1 MTILL
6 NSVLELLNYPSIIVF
21 CIISFIIGSI
31 PFGLIVT
38 KISGYGDIRKI
49 GSGNIG
55 ATNVLRTGNKL
66 LALLTLLLDISKS
79 FAFLYFVKIN
89 FILILEKELLIILY
103 VLISILSL
111 LGHMFSPFLFLKGGK
126 GIATSAGILFFMNW
140 IGASVILFV
149 WLIVALKYKTS
160 SLGALSASFIAPII
174 FWFLYK
180 INVIENLFY
189 LTNTSILEV
198 YLILIISILIWIK
211 HISNIKRLISGTES
225 KI

>member
-6 NSVLELLNYPSIIVF
+6 NSVLELFNYPSIIVF

-89 FILILEKELLIILY
+89 FILILEEELLIILY

-189 LTNTSILEV
+189 VTNISILEV
-198 YLILIISILIWIK
+198 YLMLIISILIWIK

>member
-111 LGHMFSPFLFLKGGK
+111 LGHMFSPFLLLKGGK

-189 LTNTSILEV
+189 VTNISILEV
-198 YLILIISILIWIK
+198 YLILTISILIWIK

>member
-111 LGHMFSPFLFLKGGK
+111 LGHMFSPFLLLKGGK

-189 LTNTSILEV
+189 VTNISILEV

-211 HISNIKRLISGTES
+211 HISNIKRLILGTES

>member
-38 KISGYGDIRKI
+38 KISGHGDIRKI

-189 LTNTSILEV
+189 VTNTSILEV

>member
-6 NSVLELLNYPSIIVF
+6 NSVLELFNYPSIIVF

-31 PFGLIVT
+31 PFGLIIT

-126 GIATSAGILFFMNW
+126 GIATSAGILFFINW

-189 LTNTSILEV
+189 VTNTSILEV

>member
-6 NSVLELLNYPSIIVF
+6 NSVLELFNYPSIIVF

-31 PFGLIVT
+31 PFGLIIT

-189 LTNTSILEV
+189 VTNISILEV

-211 HISNIKRLISGTES
+211 HISNIKRLISGIES

>member
-111 LGHMFSPFLFLKGGK
+111 LGHMFSPFLLLKGGK

-140 IGASVILFV
+140 IGASIILFV

>member
-111 LGHMFSPFLFLKGGK
+111 LGHMFSPFLLLKGGK

>member
-111 LGHMFSPFLFLKGGK
+111 LGHMFSPFLLLKGGK
-126 GIATSAGILFFMNW
+126 GIATSAGILFFINW

-189 LTNTSILEV
+189 VTNISILEV

>member
-6 NSVLELLNYPSIIVF
+6 NSVLELFNYPSILVI
-21 CIISFIIGSI
+21 CITSFIIGSI

-66 LALLTLLLDISKS
+66 LALLTLLLDIFKS

-89 FILILEKELLIILY
+89 FILILEEELLIILY

-111 LGHMFSPFLFLKGGK
+111 LGHMFSPFLLLKGGK
-126 GIATSAGILFFMNW
+126 GIATSAGILFFINW

-189 LTNTSILEV
+189 VPNISILEV
-198 YLILIISILIWIK
+198 YLILIITILIWIK
-211 HISNIKRLISGTES
+211 HISNIKRLISGIES

>member
-6 NSVLELLNYPSIIVF
+6 NSVLELFNYPSILVF
-21 CIISFIIGSI
+21 CITSFIIGSI

-66 LALLTLLLDISKS
+66 LALLTLLLDIFKS

-89 FILILEKELLIILY
+89 FILILEEELLIILY

-111 LGHMFSPFLFLKGGK
+111 LGHMFSPFLLLKGGK
-126 GIATSAGILFFMNW
+126 GIATSAGILFFINW

-189 LTNTSILEV
+189 VPNISILEV
-198 YLILIISILIWIK
+198 YLILIITILIWIK
-211 HISNIKRLISGTES
+211 HISNIKRLISGIES

>member
-6 NSVLELLNYPSIIVF
+6 NSVLELFNYPSIIVF

-111 LGHMFSPFLFLKGGK
+111 LGHMFSPFLLLKGGK

-189 LTNTSILEV
+189 VTNISILEV

>member
-6 NSVLELLNYPSIIVF
+6 NSVLELFNYPSILVF
-21 CIISFIIGSI
+21 CITSFIIGSI

-89 FILILEKELLIILY
+89 FILILEEELLIILY

-111 LGHMFSPFLFLKGGK
+111 LGHMFSPFLLLKGGK

-189 LTNTSILEV
+189 VTNISILEV
-198 YLILIISILIWIK
+198 YLILTISILIWIK

>member
-6 NSVLELLNYPSIIVF
+6 NSVLELFNYPSILVF
-21 CIISFIIGSI
+21 CITSFIIGSI

-111 LGHMFSPFLFLKGGK
+111 LGHMFSPFLLLKGGK

-189 LTNTSILEV
+189 VTNTSILEV

>member
-6 NSVLELLNYPSIIVF
+6 NSVLELFNYPSIIVF

-111 LGHMFSPFLFLKGGK
+111 LGHMFSPFLLLKGGK

-189 LTNTSILEV
+189 VTNISILEV

-211 HISNIKRLISGTES
+211 HISNIKRLILGTES

>member
-89 FILILEKELLIILY
+89 FIPILEKELLIILY

-111 LGHMFSPFLFLKGGK
+111 LGHMFSPFLLLKGGK

-189 LTNTSILEV
+189 VTNISILEV
-198 YLILIISILIWIK
+198 YLILTISILIWIK

>member
-6 NSVLELLNYPSIIVF
+6 NSVLELFNYPSILVF
-21 CIISFIIGSI
+21 CITSFIIGSI

-111 LGHMFSPFLFLKGGK
+111 LGHMFSPFLLLKGGK

-189 LTNTSILEV
+189 VTNISILEV
-198 YLILIISILIWIK
+198 YLILIITILIWIK

>member
-38 KISGYGDIRKI
+38 KISGHGDIRKI

-189 LTNTSILEV
+189 VTNISILEV

>member
-6 NSVLELLNYPSIIVF
+6 NSVLELFNYPSILVF
-21 CIISFIIGSI
+21 CITSFIIGSI
-31 PFGLIVT
+31 PFGLIIT

-111 LGHMFSPFLFLKGGK
+111 LGHMFSPFLLLKGGK

-189 LTNTSILEV
+189 VTNISILEV
-198 YLILIISILIWIK
+198 YLILIISILIWIN
-211 HISNIKRLISGTES
+211 HISNIKRLISGKES

>member
-38 KISGYGDIRKI
+38 KISGHGDIRKI

-111 LGHMFSPFLFLKGGK
+111 LGHMFSPFLLLKGGK

-189 LTNTSILEV
+189 VTNISILEV
-198 YLILIISILIWIK
+198 YLILTISILIWIK

>member
-189 LTNTSILEV
+189 VTNTSILEV

-211 HISNIKRLISGTES
+211 HISNIKRLISGIES

>member
-6 NSVLELLNYPSIIVF
+6 NSVLELFNYPSILVF
-21 CIISFIIGSI
+21 CITSFIIGSI

-103 VLISILSL
+103 ALISILSL
-111 LGHMFSPFLFLKGGK
+111 LGHMFSPFLLLKGGK

-189 LTNTSILEV
+189 VTNISILEV

>member
-1 MTILL
+1 M
-6 NSVLELLNYPSIIVF
+6 
-21 CIISFIIGSI
+21 
-31 PFGLIVT
+31 
-38 KISGYGDIRKI
+38 
-49 GSGNIG
+49 
-55 ATNVLRTGNKL
+55 
-66 LALLTLLLDISKS
+66 LTLLLDISKS

>member
-6 NSVLELLNYPSIIVF
+6 NSVLELFNYPSILVF
-21 CIISFIIGSI
+21 CITSFIIGSI
-31 PFGLIVT
+31 PFGLIIT

-103 VLISILSL
+103 ALISILSL
-111 LGHMFSPFLFLKGGK
+111 LGHMFSPFLLLKGGK

-189 LTNTSILEV
+189 VTNISILEV

-211 HISNIKRLISGTES
+211 HISNIKRLISGKES

>member
-6 NSVLELLNYPSIIVF
+6 NSVLELFNYPSIIVF

-31 PFGLIVT
+31 PFGLIIT

-111 LGHMFSPFLFLKGGK
+111 LGHMFSPFLLLKGGK
-126 GIATSAGILFFMNW
+126 GIATSAGILFFINW

-189 LTNTSILEV
+189 VTNTSILEV

>member
-6 NSVLELLNYPSIIVF
+6 NSVLELFNYPSIIVF

-31 PFGLIVT
+31 PFGLIIT

-111 LGHMFSPFLFLKGGK
+111 LGHMFSPFLLLKGGK

-149 WLIVALKYKTS
+149 WLIVVLKYKTS

-189 LTNTSILEV
+189 VTNISILEV

>member
-6 NSVLELLNYPSIIVF
+6 NSVLELFNYPSILVF
-21 CIISFIIGSI
+21 CITSFIIGSI
-31 PFGLIVT
+31 PFGLIIT

-111 LGHMFSPFLFLKGGK
+111 LGHMFSPFLLLKGGK

-189 LTNTSILEV
+189 ITNISILEV
-198 YLILIISILIWIK
+198 YLILIISILIWIN
-211 HISNIKRLISGTES
+211 HISNIKRLISGKES

>member
-6 NSVLELLNYPSIIVF
+6 DSVLELFNYPSILVF

-89 FILILEKELLIILY
+89 FILILEEELLIILY

-111 LGHMFSPFLFLKGGK
+111 LGHMFSPFLLLKGGK
-126 GIATSAGILFFMNW
+126 GIATSAGILFFINW

-189 LTNTSILEV
+189 VTNTSILEV

>member
-111 LGHMFSPFLFLKGGK
+111 LGHMFSPFLLLKGGK

-189 LTNTSILEV
+189 VTNTSILEV
-198 YLILIISILIWIK
+198 YLILIISILIWVK
-211 HISNIKRLISGTES
+211 HISNIKRLISGIES

>member
-6 NSVLELLNYPSIIVF
+6 NSVLELFNYPSILVF
-21 CIISFIIGSI
+21 CITSFIIGSI

-38 KISGYGDIRKI
+38 KISGYGDIRNI

-103 VLISILSL
+103 ALISILSL
-111 LGHMFSPFLFLKGGK
+111 LGHMFSPFLLLKGGK

-189 LTNTSILEV
+189 VTNISILEV

>member
-180 INVIENLFY
+180 INVIVIFFY
-189 LTNTSILEV
+189 LTNTSILDV

>member
-6 NSVLELLNYPSIIVF
+6 NRVLELFNYPSILVF

-189 LTNTSILEV
+189 VTNISILEV

>member
-6 NSVLELLNYPSIIVF
+6 NSVLELFNYPSILVF
-21 CIISFIIGSI
+21 CITSFIIGSI

-103 VLISILSL
+103 VLISTLSL
-111 LGHMFSPFLFLKGGK
+111 LGHMFSPFLLLKGGK

-140 IGASVILFV
+140 VGASVILFF

-189 LTNTSILEV
+189 VTNISILEV
-198 YLILIISILIWIK
+198 YLMLIISILIWIK

>member
-6 NSVLELLNYPSIIVF
+6 NSVLELFNYPSILVF
-21 CIISFIIGSI
+21 CITSFIIGSI
-31 PFGLIVT
+31 PFGLIIT

-103 VLISILSL
+103 ALISILSL
-111 LGHMFSPFLFLKGGK
+111 LGHMFSPFLLLKGGK

-189 LTNTSILEV
+189 ITNISILEV
-198 YLILIISILIWIK
+198 YLILIISILIWIN
-211 HISNIKRLISGTES
+211 HISNIKRLISGKES